1 MFLDSQ
7 KNSLTCVEIRLN
19 CVLNSYNN
27 DLMKSTCRC
36 ICLKKCFNV
45 KPKFCDSFDAD
56 SAGSSFGVL
65 LTFEVSAEISDVSA
79 VDKVSGFFA
88 PKMEKEPV

>member
-1 MFLDSQ
+1 
-7 KNSLTCVEIRLN
+7 
-19 CVLNSYNN
+19 
-27 DLMKSTCRC
+27 MKKYMPLYL
-36 ICLKKCFNV
+36 IEKMFNV
-45 KPKFCDSFDAD
+45 KPKFCDSFDDD
-56 SAGSSFGVL
+56 SAGSSFWVL